1 MGLDIYFY
9 RRDKQRA
16 TTNTDDAR
24 RAIAEALSSISSR
37 LLKRLVR
44 HSVGT
49 GKSVSTCLE
58 EALEQYLENEGD
70 YYEDWSMD
78 EIGKVS
84 HMWSFICM
92 FHDVRD
98 SGQKR
103 TLTES
108 EIKEMHKLI
117 VKAMLDVE
125 SHFKDNGYSVV
136 HSPFEDSAKSLII
149 ERDGVQTEVLIPWNS
164 GEVDRSLEYE
174 ANDVAGN
181 TFYYISERFELEN
194 GNVIGGN
201 MVHDGWLYRKVIE
214 LYTIFNDIMQNTDF
228 KRQKI
233 VMSASW

>member
-24 RAIAEALSSISSR
+24 RTIAEALSLISAR

-70 YYEDWSMD
+70 CYDDSSKD

-117 VKAMLDVE
+117 VKAMSDVE

-136 HSPFEDSAKSLII
+136 HSPFEDGAKSLII
-149 ERDGVQTEVLIPWNS
+149 ERDGVQTEVLLPWNS

-174 ANDVAGN
+174 ANDVIGN
-181 TFYYISERFELEN
+181 TFYYLSERFELED
-194 GNVIGGN
+194 GNVTGGN
-201 MVHDGWLYRKVIE
+201 RVHDGWLYRKVIE
-214 LYTIFNDIMQNTDF
+214 LYRIFNDIMQNTDF
-228 KRQKI
+228 KKQKI
-233 VMSASW
+233 VMCASW

>member
-24 RAIAEALSSISSR
+24 RTIAEALSSISAR

-44 HSVGT
+44 HSAGI
-49 GKSVSTCLE
+49 GKAVSTCLE

-70 YYEDWSMD
+70 YYEDWRKD

-92 FHDVRD
+92 FRDVRD

-103 TLTES
+103 TLTKS
-108 EIKEMHKLI
+108 EIEEMYELI
-117 VKAMLDVE
+117 VKAMFDVE
-125 SHFKDNGYSVV
+125 NHFKNNGYSVV
-136 HSPFEDSAKSLII
+136 HSPLEDDANSLII

-181 TFYYISERFELEN
+181 TFYYFSERVELED

-201 MVHDGWLYRKVIE
+201 RVHDGWLYRKVIE
-214 LYTIFNDIMQNTDF
+214 LYRIFNDIISNTDF
-228 KRQKI
+228 KKQKI
-233 VMSASW
+233 VMDASW